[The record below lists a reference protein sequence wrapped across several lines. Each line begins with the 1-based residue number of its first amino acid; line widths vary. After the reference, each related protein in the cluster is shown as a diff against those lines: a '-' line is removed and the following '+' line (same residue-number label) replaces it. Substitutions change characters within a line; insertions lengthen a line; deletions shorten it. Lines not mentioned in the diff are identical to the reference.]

1 MSQGQSN
8 NPPKTNSAPSLISA
22 DLKIRGDV
30 ESAGDVQIDGLIEGD
45 VTSRSLTLGQ
55 GAHVKGSIYADMA
68 TIAGTI
74 SGQINAKNVTIAKS
88 ARVQGDVI
96 HETLSIEAGAYLEGR
111 FMRMESMRNSPK
123 KGVNDTSASNT
134 STAKPAPIPSG
145 GLTANATPASNS
157 DGISAKPAVR

>member
-8 NPPKTNSAPSLISA
+8 NPPKTNSAPSIISA

-55 GAHVKGSIYADMA
+55 GAHVKGSIYAEMA

-88 ARVQGDVI
+88 ARVQGDVV
-96 HETLSIEAGAYLEGR
+96 HETLAIEAGAYLEGR
-111 FMRMESMRNSPK
+111 FMRMESLRNSPK
-123 KGVNDTSASNT
+123 TGANDSPA
-134 STAKPAPIPSG
+134 AKPATVPGGGLPSG
-145 GLTANATPASNS
+145 GLTVNATPAS
-157 DGISAKPAVR
+157 GETVGAKPAVR